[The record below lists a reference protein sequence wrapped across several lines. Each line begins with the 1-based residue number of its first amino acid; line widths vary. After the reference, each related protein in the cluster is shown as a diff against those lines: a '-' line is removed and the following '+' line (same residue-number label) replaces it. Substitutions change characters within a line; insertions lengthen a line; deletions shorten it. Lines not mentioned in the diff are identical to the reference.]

1 MHNTRPHGVAKIEH
15 KVTENLSRLRR
26 QNILALYQEF
36 ARARLATDSSAQ
48 GLEQAFASSLE
59 VSPSTW
65 SMMKG
70 SRPIGDK
77 LARQV
82 EQHAGK
88 TAGWLDEMH
97 AQAPDA
103 GKERVLELAARAW
116 DASNAKQR
124 RELTFVL
131 KEASTKKRSS

>member
-1 MHNTRPHGVAKIEH
+1 MRRHGVAKIEH
-15 KVTENLSRLRR
+15 TVIENLSKIRR

-36 ARARLATDSSAQ
+36 ARSRLAADPTAQ
-48 GLEQAFASSLE
+48 GLEQAFAKSLE

-88 TAGWLDEMH
+88 PPGWLDQEH
-97 AQAPDA
+97 GDAPDP
-103 GKERVLELAARAW
+103 GKDRFLELAVRAW
-116 DASNAKQR
+116 DASNAKEK
-124 RELTFVL
+124 RELTYLL
-131 KEASTKKRSS
+131 KEALKKGRSG